1 MAGSSTLARVGGP
14 AVVVFALVPATV
26 HARQLTL
33 AVGLEQAVIGGVLP
47 LGVSL
52 AVAAY
57 GIVLTR
63 RDDDIGGVAAAG
75 GVVVGTLLTAAVAL
89 WAVGG
94 GVVTD
99 ANMARPAVV
108 AAHVLTAGLAVGG
121 ALGALAERVR
131 RTERVAER
139 LFDGLSNPVARV
151 VREESQRRVVNVIDG
166 QATALADRLDR
177 AAPELDAVARQTDGL
192 LRLSER
198 ARQLESLVAGETA
211 ATETDL
217 AALARERV
225 GEFRDRDHSVTVE
238 TALPAS
244 PVTVRGNELLGAAVD
259 ELLDNVAHHAGP
271 ATTARVELTREGG
284 MATLTVA
291 DDGPGLPETEAAVVD
306 RTTESDLD
314 HASGIGLWFVTW
326 VLVEL
331 GGEVTVDGDD
341 GTTVALHVPLATADG
356 STAETDDH

>member
-1 MAGSSTLARVGGP
+1 
-14 AVVVFALVPATV
+14 
-26 HARQLTL
+26 
-33 AVGLEQAVIGGVLP
+33 
-47 LGVSL
+47 
-52 AVAAY
+52 
-57 GIVLTR
+57 
-63 RDDDIGGVAAAG
+63 
-75 GVVVGTLLTAAVAL
+75 
-89 WAVGG
+89 
-94 GVVTD
+94 
-99 ANMARPAVV
+99 
-108 AAHVLTAGLAVGG
+108 
-121 ALGALAERVR
+121 
-131 RTERVAER
+131 
-139 LFDGLSNPVARV
+139 
-151 VREESQRRVVNVIDG
+151 
-166 QATALADRLDR
+166 
-177 AAPELDAVARQTDGL
+177 
-192 LRLSER
+192 
-198 ARQLESLVAGETA
+198 LESLVAGETA

-225 GEFRDRDHSVTVE
+225 GEFRDRDHGVTVE

-271 ATTARVELTREGG
+271 ATTARVELAREGA

-314 HASGIGLWFVTW
+314 HASGVGLWFVTW

-356 STAETDDH
+356 GTAETDAHRTG